1 MTTNHDGAAMEAA
14 SGRAGARHH
23 RLSAAATAPDPAL
36 ETAEVERKRYKEKRE
51 GGGRRI
57 GRE

>member
-1 MTTNHDGAAMEAA
+1 
-14 SGRAGARHH
+14 
-23 RLSAAATAPDPAL
+23 LSAAATAPDPAL